1 MSLGRAMPTLLMIAG
16 LSASHLAAL
25 LLPLSLGR
33 LYIALEPDPAATGA
47 DWQPRRRAANKS
59 LTKKLW
65 TTIANRGVS
74 LTDQWRQS
82 AVLPSRRTTGDNG

>member
-1 MSLGRAMPTLLMIAG
+1 MAMPTLLMIAG

-33 LYIALEPDPAATGA
+33 LYIALDPDPAARGA
-47 DWQPRRRAANKS
+47 NRQPRRRAANKS